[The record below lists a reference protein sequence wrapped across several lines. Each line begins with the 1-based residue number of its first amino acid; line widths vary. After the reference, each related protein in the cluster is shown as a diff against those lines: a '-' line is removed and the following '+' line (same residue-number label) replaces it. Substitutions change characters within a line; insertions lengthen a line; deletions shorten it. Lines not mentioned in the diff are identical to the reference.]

1 MNYDEWKESV
11 DKDNKKEE
19 IIAVIILAA
28 VFIGSL
34 ILYCTGLIDF
44 KIFCISTGIV
54 ASPLLVILGFGI
66 CYGIYIGIY
75 IGICIAKDNIKE
87 WRFNRKYN
95 WLMKH
100 KEELPIPDDYKEM
113 LIERNRR
120 FIGIDTGYYRSLRWY
135 WLKKKLFHKGKQK

>member
-1 MNYDEWKESV
+1 MNYKEWKESV
-11 DKDNKKEE
+11 DKDNKKEN
-19 IIAVIILAA
+19 IIVAIVIAA

-44 KIFCISTGIV
+44 GVFCISAGIV
-54 ASPLLVILGFGI
+54 SSPLLIALVIALGS
-66 CYGIYIGIY
+66 GIYLGIR
-75 IGICIAKDNIKE
+75 IAIDSIRE

-135 WLKKKLFHKGKQK
+135 WLKKKLFKKRK

>member
-1 MNYDEWKESV
+1 MKWKKILNDEEHKENILRVVVLSTIFIGTLLLCCTGYV
-11 DKDNKKEE
+11 EWPVFYTLLC
-19 IIAVIILAA
+19 IIAIPVL
-28 VFIGSL
+28 L
-34 ILYCTGLIDF
+34 
-44 KIFCISTGIV
+44 
-54 ASPLLVILGFGI
+54 LLVF
-66 CYGIYIGIY
+66 GIYIAISSVP
-75 IGICIAKDNIKE
+75 E

-135 WLKKKLFHKGKQK
+135 WLKKKLFKKRKQK

>member
-1 MNYDEWKESV
+1 MKWKKILNEEENKETLLRVVVLSTIFIGTLLLCCIGYVEWSIFYTFLC
-11 DKDNKKEE
+11 
-19 IIAVIILAA
+19 IIAI
-28 VFIGSL
+28 
-34 ILYCTGLIDF
+34 
-44 KIFCISTGIV
+44 
-54 ASPLLVILGFGI
+54 PLLLLLIF
-66 CYGIYIGIY
+66 GIYI
-75 IGICIAKDNIKE
+75 AIKSIPE